1 MLLKDLNTKWVQ
13 ISTINPFVTEQR
25 VNPQFAVLSDKK
37 RFIINGGRR
46 NMNGLLANTVN
57 ETIMYNS
64 VGNTWQRLP
73 SYLPW
78 DNTQVAFATAV
89 DFQAETG
96 EAIGFFGGKDVK
108 GLSCNAFTNFT
119 IFNLS
124 SQEWNYFSPQK
135 NLLQNF
141 YISEHTATLNP
152 KSGKI
157 YYLGGQRYSKISCSE
172 STDNGFN
179 TSYVFDTKKG
189 VWDMEVLKGQIPDYR
204 TDATATLGNDDMVA
218 LNVSD
223 IKNIKQIDAYPYP
236 LPVISNNSSST
247 TSNSTN
253 PTDGS
258 LTSGGKAGVAVGSVI
273 GVATIAAVAFYV
285 YRRRKRLNL
294 QQEDTQSHQLVD
306 EEVYVDWD
314 KIESQY
320 REIQLPAFQNSSSH
334 ASLELPRI
342 TPDEVTDVSPKFQ
355 QKSKL
360 SQTPDVN
367 Y

>member
-1 MLLKDLNTKWVQ
+1 
-13 ISTINPFVTEQR
+13 
-25 VNPQFAVLSDKK
+25 
-37 RFIINGGRR
+37 
-46 NMNGLLANTVN
+46 MNGLLANTVN

-157 YYLGGQRYSKISCSE
+157 YYLGGQRYICPDVIYILDLTTNTWTNA
-172 STDNGFN
+172 STKL
-179 TSYVFDTKKG
+179 T
-189 VWDMEVLKGQIPDYR
+189 
-204 TDATATLGNDDMVA
+204 GNFPRYQH
-218 LNVSD
+218 S
-223 IKNIKQIDAYPYP
+223 DAYPYP